1 MRAALAEGVIDVV
14 ATDHA
19 PHAAQYKDTEWAAAK
34 PGMLG
39 LQTALSVVVRACV
52 ETGLL
57 DWRGVA
63 RVMAERPAR
72 IGGLAD
78 QGRPIA
84 VGEPATFCL
93 VDPDGI
99 WTVRGAALA
108 SRSTNTPY
116 EGMRLPATVAATV
129 LRGRITA
136 RNGVTA
142 PIGAARNGVTAP
154 IGAVPDGK
162 VAN

>member
-1 MRAALAEGVIDVV
+1 
-14 ATDHA
+14 
-19 PHAAQYKDTEWAAAK
+19 
-34 PGMLG
+34 MLG
-39 LQTALSVVVRACV
+39 LQTALSVGVRAMV
-52 ETGLL
+52 EPGLL

-63 RVMAERPAR
+63 RVMAERPAAL
-72 IGGLAD
+72 GGLAD

-108 SRSTNTPY
+108 SRSANTPY

-136 RNGVTA
+136 RNGVVA
-142 PIGAARNGVTAP
+142 PMDAAR
-154 IGAVPDGK
+154 DGK
-162 VAN
+162 VVA

>member
-19 PHAAQYKDTEWAAAK
+19 PHAAQYKDTEWAAAR

-39 LQTALSVVVRACV
+39 LETALSVVVHTMV
-52 ETGLL
+52 EPGLL

-63 RVMAERPAR
+63 RVLSERPAE
-72 IGGLAD
+72 IGGLPD
-78 QGRPIA
+78 HGRPIA
-84 VGEPATFCL
+84 VGEPATFAL
-93 VDPDGI
+93 VDPDGV

-108 SRSTNTPY
+108 SRASNTPY

-136 RNGVTA
+136 RSGRVA
-142 PIGAARNGVTAP
+142 PFGAGGTER
-154 IGAVPDGK
+154 
-162 VAN
+162 